1 MNVTRT
7 SKKGVMAKVKFIS
20 TISKMGNYR
29 VIRIPS
35 KIQKELESMEGK
47 DIRVIVDDEL

>member
-1 MNVTRT
+1 MNVNRA
-7 SKKGVMAKVKFIS
+7 SKKGAMAKIKFIS

-35 KIQKELESMEGK
+35 KIQKKVESMEGK
-47 DIRVIVDDEL
+47 DIRVLIDDEL

>member
-1 MNVTRT
+1 MIRM
-7 SKKGVMAKVKFIS
+7 SKKGRGAMAKIKFIS

-35 KIQKELESMEGK
+35 KIQKEIEPMEGK